1 MRRAIQQTC
10 CRIYTR
16 VQDQQAAERRH
27 RQVPRAM
34 GAGRLLADI
43 QRQLLRT
50 SSPVIQAAVMTVTN
64 CVALQCDVL
73 LKIILE
79 KHMRARRSKRASQ
92 TTKI

>member
-1 MRRAIQQTC
+1 
-10 CRIYTR
+10 
-16 VQDQQAAERRH
+16 
-27 RQVPRAM
+27 
-34 GAGRLLADI
+34 
-43 QRQLLRT
+43 
-50 SSPVIQAAVMTVTN
+50 MTVTN